1 MLVCPKKHIITEKT
15 KGLDVMAVCGIC
27 NENTFFYDVESYYR
41 CQKCDFKCCSDEC
54 YEKGKRATDKTILQR
69 LTTAV
74 NSLITGSR
82 SSSLQNDDD
91 GIDEKSELGKHKKV
105 CQDVFEHIRWD
116 PIFYK
121 STATTCAKH
130 FKYHVSK
137 DKPLADEIAALEGAI
152 GKVEKGGE
160 LVIKVGEIEAANDV
174 TPSIEREINEMLE
187 TEKPEDE
194 TIANELVTTKLLPI
208 WKERLPPLP
217 QQLQQLQEQ
226 RKKLLDST
234 R

>member
-1 MLVCPKKHIITEKT
+1 
-15 KGLDVMAVCGIC
+15 MAVCGIC

-54 YEKGKRATDKTILQR
+54 YEKRKRATDKTILQR

-105 CQDVFEHIRWD
+105 CQDVFEHIWWD
-116 PIFYK
+116 PIFSK

-137 DKPLADEIAALEGAI
+137 DKPVADEVTALEGAI
-152 GKVEKGGE
+152 GKVEWGGE
-160 LVIKVGEIEAANDV
+160 LVVNSRRRNLEAANDV
-174 TPSIEREINEMLE
+174 TPSIKREINEMLKI
-187 TEKPEDE
+187 EKPEDK

-208 WKERLPPLP
+208 WLERLPP
-217 QQLQQLQEQ
+217 LQQLQEQ
-226 RKKLLDST
+226 RKKFLGSILETT

>member
-1 MLVCPKKHIITEKT
+1 M
-15 KGLDVMAVCGIC
+15 
-27 NENTFFYDVESYYR
+27 
-41 CQKCDFKCCSDEC
+41 
-54 YEKGKRATDKTILQR
+54 
-69 LTTAV
+69 
-74 NSLITGSR
+74 
-82 SSSLQNDDD
+82 
-91 GIDEKSELGKHKKV
+91 
-105 CQDVFEHIRWD
+105 
-116 PIFYK
+116 
-121 STATTCAKH
+121 
-130 FKYHVSK
+130 SK

-160 LVIKVGEIEAANDV
+160 LVIKKYSWSDDDDLKAADDV
-174 TPSIEREINEMLE
+174 TPSIKHEINEMLK

>member
-1 MLVCPKKHIITEKT
+1 MKF
-15 KGLDVMAVCGIC
+15 CGIC
-27 NENTFFYDVESYYR
+27 NENKPFRNSESYHQ

-105 CQDVFEHIRWD
+105 CQDVFEHIWWD
-116 PIFYK
+116 PIFSK

-160 LVIKVGEIEAANDV
+160 LVIEIWGEIEAANDV
-174 TPSIEREINEMLE
+174 TPSIKHEINEMLE
-187 TEKPEDE
+187 IEEPEDK

-208 WKERLPPLP
+208 WLERLPPLQ
-217 QQLQQLQEQ
+217 QQLQQLQKPL
-226 RKKLLDST
+226 KKFLSSP

>member
-1 MLVCPKKHIITEKT
+1 M
-15 KGLDVMAVCGIC
+15 
-27 NENTFFYDVESYYR
+27 
-41 CQKCDFKCCSDEC
+41 
-54 YEKGKRATDKTILQR
+54 
-69 LTTAV
+69 
-74 NSLITGSR
+74 
-82 SSSLQNDDD
+82 QNDDD

-105 CQDVFEHIRWD
+105 CQDVFKHISKD
-116 PIFYK
+116 PIFSK

-208 WKERLPPLP
+208 WLERLPP
-217 QQLQQLQEQ
+217 LQQLQEQ
-226 RKKLLDST
+226 RKKFLGSILETT